1 MVQHRRVLRTQS
13 HLCEPRRLG
22 LRRRGAEHHSRAG
35 ASHSRH
41 GHQQNHYDQGIPRL
55 RPASFRQQRFQQ
67 RPFYLDQYRGELAQ
81 LWRSHGNRQHAARNH
96 DRALPLLRGDDVQRI
111 KKNLA
116 AFLMAG
122 LLFETAP
129 PSTAQQAPQMPA
141 APSRISVTTELVLVN
156 VLARDKKGN
165 LIRDLKKEDFTLL
178 EDGKKQEI
186 STFDFENVDAPLTA
200 GPAEATVSGS
210 APEGNLLRAP
220 QKGPVSLNARDR
232 RLMLFFFDFS
242 AMDPEQIDR
251 AVDAAKSFVSTKMQ
265 PADLVALV
273 SLATNLHVDLD
284 FTDNKE
290 KLLSVLTSY
299 TSGEG
304 QGFDNGSTGS
314 AEGAAETGGSF
325 AADDTDYNTFSA
337 DRKLLALE
345 SIMQTLGKLSQKKS
359 LIYFSNGISQ
369 SGMDNQ
375 TALRAATAAAV
386 KANVSIYSID
396 IRGLQAFPPG
406 GEAQSASLHG
416 QSAYSGQS
424 VLNDLNNNAA
434 SQETLATL
442 SSDTGGKSF
451 FDSNDFSGVF
461 SQVQKDTSAYYVLGF
476 LSNNPAKDGRY
487 RHLKVQVNRP
497 DLKLDYRSG
506 YYADRDFEHLNKADR
521 EQQLDDELAAQL
533 SQVDVPLYAGAAYF
547 RQDDAHYYLAVSL
560 VIPGSQIPFVTE
572 KDKDNATIDIIGQ
585 VLESNKFP
593 VGHLR
598 DTVKLAVDSTQQVRR
613 KNVQY
618 NTGFV
623 LAPGSYH
630 LKFVVR
636 ENQTG
641 KMGAFEMDVQV
652 PDLRKA
658 PLKMSSVVL
667 SSLRTPAINKKGAPN
682 PLVRDQME
690 TVPNITHVFTADQH
704 LYLQYEVYDAA
715 KGKNPTPVASV
726 PAAPATTSGQS
737 LPNAVSGQPAA
748 AAKPEAPRPAPAKP
762 TKDSVRVLTSIE
774 FLQGGRKV
782 YESKPV
788 VANAVAAPERKA
800 VVLQMDVPL
809 QALKPGLYLCQV
821 NIIDDVSGTF
831 AFPRFPLL
839 IREPQPPAPLKT
851 GK

>member
-1 MVQHRRVLRTQS
+1 MNIRDIKQNFAAMLMAALLLQPATPLSAEQAPTPRTQQ
-13 HLCEPRRLG
+13 P
-22 LRRRGAEHHSRAG
+22 
-35 ASHSRH
+35 
-41 GHQQNHYDQGIPRL
+41 
-55 RPASFRQQRFQQ
+55 
-67 RPFYLDQYRGELAQ
+67 QYRV
-81 LWRSHGNRQHAARNH
+81 R
-96 DRALPLLRGDDVQRI
+96 
-111 KKNLA
+111 
-116 AFLMAG
+116 
-122 LLFETAP
+122 
-129 PSTAQQAPQMPA
+129 
-141 APSRISVTTELVLVN
+141 VTSELVLVN
-156 VLARDKKGN
+156 VVVRDKKGN
-165 LIRDLKKEDFTLL
+165 LVRDPKKEDFTLL

-186 STFDFENVDAPLTA
+186 STFDFENVDQPLTA
-200 GPAEATVSGS
+200 GAAEATVSGT
-210 APEGNLLRAP
+210 AGAGNVLRAGKNAAP
-220 QKGPVSLNARDR
+220 SLDARDR

-251 AVDAAKSFVSTKMQ
+251 AVDAAKNFVSNKMQ
-265 PADLVALV
+265 PADLLALV
-273 SLATNLHVDLD
+273 SLATNMHVDLD
-284 FTDNKE
+284 FTDDKAQITAA
-290 KLLSVLTSY
+290 LSSY
-299 TSGEG
+299 ISGEG
-304 QGFDNGSTGS
+304 QGFDNGATGS
-314 AEGAAETGGSF
+314 AEGAADTGGSF
-325 AADDTDYNTFSA
+325 TADDTDYNTFSA
-337 DRKLLALE
+337 DRKLLALQ
-345 SIMQTLGKLSQKKS
+345 SLMQSLGRLSQKKS

-369 SGMDNQ
+369 SGTDNQ
-375 TALRAATAAAV
+375 SALRAATAAAV
-386 KANVSIYSID
+386 KANVSIYSMD
-396 IRGLQAFPPG
+396 VRGLQAFPPG
-406 GEAQSASLHG
+406 GEAQAASLHG
-416 QSAYSGQS
+416 QSAYSGAS
-424 VLNDLNNNAA
+424 VLNDLTNNAS

-442 SSDTGGKSF
+442 SSDTGGKAF

-476 LSNNPAKDGRY
+476 VSNNPLKDGRY
-487 RHLKVQVNRP
+487 RHLKVQVNRA
-497 DLKLDYRSG
+497 DLKLEYRSG
-506 YYADRDFEHLNKADR
+506 YYTDRDFEHLNKADR
-521 EQQLDDELAAQL
+521 EQQLEDELAAQL
-533 SQVDVPLYAGAAYF
+533 SQVDVPLYAGAAHF
-547 RQDDAHYYLAVSL
+547 RQDDSHYYLAVSL

-667 SSLRTPAINKKGAPN
+667 SSLRTPASNKKGGPN

-715 KGKNPTPVASV
+715 KGKNPSP
-726 PAAPATTSGQS
+726 PAPAPTATSGQGQANTS
-737 LPNAVSGQPAA
+737 NAQTPKPA
-748 AAKPEAPRPAPAKP
+748 
-762 TKDSVRVLTSIE
+762 KDSVRVLTSIE
-774 FLQGGRKV
+774 FLQGGVKV

-788 VANAVAAPERKA
+788 VTNEVAAPERKA

-809 QALKPGLYLCQV
+809 QALKPGLYLCQL

-831 AFPRFPLL
+831 AFPRFPVL
-839 IREPQPPAPLKT
+839 IREAQPQAPAPAGAPAKT